1 MFVGWKWWFQ
11 DDYAIDGQNPALL
24 VNEPNDLSIRSRTF
38 HPGFLS
44 KLHQSV
50 FVGKN
55 LSISYPFCSG
65 ENRML
70 AKGLFYSQGVTKK
83 HMFMGQDDLP
93 EFKNVPKKILII
105 YRFNSER
112 FSSQIPQPASMF
124 LHSFRGFSAVIRNM
138 ICSKAV
144 VTSKCPEDHWK
155 LLSSKVASFH
165 YFRKLIFVNPI
176 FEREAINHDKS
187 VWTLLGHLRKGRI

>member
-1 MFVGWKWWFQ
+1 MVVPRWLCRILQYLWWLFNTGQWAKW
-11 DDYAIDGQNPALL
+11 
-24 VNEPNDLSIRSRTF
+24 RSRTF

-55 LSISYPFCSG
+55 LPMSSPFCSG

-70 AKGLFYSQGVTKK
+70 AKGLFYSQSDTKK
-83 HMFMGQDDLP
+83 HIFMGQDDLP
-93 EFKNVPKKILII
+93 EIKNVPNKILII
-105 YRFNSER
+105 FRFNSEG

-138 ICSKAV
+138 IFSKAV
-144 VTSKCPEDHWK
+144 VTWKCPEDHWK
-155 LLSSKVASFH
+155 LLSSTVASFH
-165 YFRKLIFVNPI
+165 SFRKLIFVNPI

-187 VWTLLGHLRKGRI
+187 VWTLLGHLGKGRI